1 MHKAGELYMRNL
13 YFDDFED
20 LACTVADTYD
30 ALDYDDEEDVVM
42 IAKYDEARQ
51 IIKEL
56 LCLGY
61 DLHSVEIHDDLWE
74 NYDAE
79 YVVSLYENE
88 VWCEPMLRENG
99 YIEEDAPVI
108 YVLDNCS
115 SKVIPYCKGKTVY
128 EVSVGYDEDDE
139 CDCDE
144 CDDCEEGF
152 TVNGRPV
159 SKEEFDSYT
168 SHFMHDKKPVAT
180 SNTKSVYKINGK
192 ECSKEEFDKKYE
204 EFEEMY
210 LDNIRDMLLNY
221 CNFMDEVN
229 DWRSRFLRW

>member
-1 MHKAGELYMRNL
+1 MKNL

-20 LACTVADTYD
+20 LACVVADTYD

-79 YVVSLYENE
+79 YVISLYENE

-99 YIEEDAPVI
+99 YIEEDAPFI

-128 EVSVGYDEDDE
+128 EVTVGDDV

-144 CDDCEEGF
+144 CECTCKKDEKHTTTTTKSTYKINNKE
-152 TVNGRPV
+152 V
-159 SKEEFDSYT
+159 SKEEFD
-168 SHFMHDKKPVAT
+168 
-180 SNTKSVYKINGK
+180 K
-192 ECSKEEFDKKYE
+192 EYE
-204 EFEEMY
+204 KFEEMY
-210 LDNIRDMLLNY
+210 MDSIRSMMLNY
-221 CNFMDEVN
+221 CTFMDSVN
-229 DWRSRFLRW
+229 DWRRKLLRW

>member
-1 MHKAGELYMRNL
+1 MRNL

-20 LACTVADTYD
+20 LACAVADTYD
-30 ALDYDDEEDVVM
+30 ALDYNDEEDVVI
-42 IAKYDEARQ
+42 IAKYEEARQ

-61 DLHSVEIHDDLWE
+61 DIHSVEIHDDLWE

-79 YVVSLYENE
+79 YVISLYENE

-128 EVSVGYDEDDE
+128 EVTVGDDDE
-139 CDCDE
+139 CS

-152 TVNGRPV
+152 TVNGKLAT
-159 SKEEFDSYT
+159 KEEFDKYVSQ
-168 SHFMHDKKPVAT
+168 FKHDEKPT
-180 SNTKSVYKINGK
+180 NTNSSSKSTYKINNK
-192 ECSKEEFDKKYE
+192 EVSKEEFDKKYE
-204 EFEEMY
+204 EFEEKYM
-210 LDNIRDMLLNY
+210 DNIRDMLLSY
-221 CNFMDEVN
+221 CEFMDEVN